1 MGSASRA
8 SREPRRRAEASGRGR
23 ETSERCDASARG
35 RRRTH
40 GHGNVDARLNVR
52 ARTCSTSSSLASLA
66 PGNVQVRLRRTRLP
80 LRVVEEEETCVHV
93 HVLDACSTTEADQAE
108 PDVPR
113 RVGTY
118 VKDVAML
125 RAQMKACARA
135 WTRGS
140 RCLCSEARPK
150 RADGESEEK
159 KAGMDGRAWAY
170 VELARLHR
178 PSGALLLLWP
188 CLYGASMATQAGHVP
203 DGRVVAA
210 LVVGAT
216 LMRGSGCA
224 VNDATDV
231 DVDRLVTRTKS
242 RPVARG
248 TIAPRQAWYAAAAM
262 AGVAGVSTCLLAP
275 AALLPALAATPLAV
289 YYPRVK
295 RIFHYPQAF
304 LGLAFSCG
312 APVGYAAQC
321 ASSVPWSLFPSWD
334 VWWSGWN
341 ALDAHA
347 WTVVG
352 PLMAH
357 CVLWTL
363 AYDTVYA
370 FQDRADDVKVGVGS
384 AALRIGGEWRGKATL
399 MAWSGS
405 SACMLAMA
413 LAQSNT
419 MHAPGS
425 AALAAF
431 VAHAAWQSYTLDAC
445 NPRLCDLA
453 FRSHAWLGL
462 VVFLG
467 LVADRAYCNDQ
478 IVQGHRTANEAPTPR
493 EEA

>member
-1 MGSASRA
+1 
-8 SREPRRRAEASGRGR
+8 
-23 ETSERCDASARG
+23 
-35 RRRTH
+35 
-40 GHGNVDARLNVR
+40 
-52 ARTCSTSSSLASLA
+52 
-66 PGNVQVRLRRTRLP
+66 VQVRLRRTRLP